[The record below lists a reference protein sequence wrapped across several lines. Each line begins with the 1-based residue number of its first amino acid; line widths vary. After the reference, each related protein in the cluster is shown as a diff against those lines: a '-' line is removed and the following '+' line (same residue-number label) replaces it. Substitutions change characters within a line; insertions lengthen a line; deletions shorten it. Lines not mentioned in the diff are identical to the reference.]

1 MGEDTWVYISRK
13 SLREMVR
20 NFDLDYLLWLMINVE
35 GQRWYYVTDK
45 LGFSDYDL
53 GEHIL
58 TSKDI
63 MRNLALS
70 SDEIEWREIF
80 VSICEKYDIILW
92 GDYSERR
99 FESPDYV
106 CLYDLREEF
115 EKIINREAGIDEA

>member
-13 SLREMVR
+13 SLREMIR
-20 NFDLDYLLWLMINVE
+20 NFDLDYLLWLMFSVE

-45 LGFSDYDL
+45 LGFSDYNLD
-53 GEHIL
+53 EHIL

-63 MRNLALS
+63 MRNLALNNE
-70 SDEIEWREIF
+70 EIEWREIF
-80 VSICEKYDIILW
+80 VSICEKYDIVLW

-106 CLYDLREEF
+106 RLYDLREEF
-115 EKIINREAGIDEA
+115 ENIVKREAGIDEA